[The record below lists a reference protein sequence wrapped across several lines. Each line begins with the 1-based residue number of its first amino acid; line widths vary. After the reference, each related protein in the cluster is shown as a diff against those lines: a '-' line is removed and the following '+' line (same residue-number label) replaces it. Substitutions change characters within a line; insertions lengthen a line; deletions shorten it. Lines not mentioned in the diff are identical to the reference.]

1 MLHIFSKWIL
11 GQKLFP
17 CGDDLCQDLISKA
30 GLYSEKTFIA
40 RIQNS
45 CFSSKTNYTSCWE
58 NGRSFQGTSSVEL
71 DKLFKVA
78 S

>member
-1 MLHIFSKWIL
+1 MTYVKTWF
-11 GQKLFP
+11 QKKKK
-17 CGDDLCQDLISKA
+17 DLISKA
-30 GLYSEKTFIA
+30 GLYSKKTFIA